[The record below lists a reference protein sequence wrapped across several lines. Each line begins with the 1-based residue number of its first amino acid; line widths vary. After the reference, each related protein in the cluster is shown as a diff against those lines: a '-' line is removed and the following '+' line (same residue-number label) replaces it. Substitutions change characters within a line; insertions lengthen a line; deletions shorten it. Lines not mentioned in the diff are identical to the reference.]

1 MNEGVVI
8 WKSFKQEMV
17 EAYTSKANYIAP
29 LEAAKEAI

>member
-8 WKSFKQEMV
+8 WKSFKKETV

-29 LEAAKEAI
+29 LGGNK